1 MEIKTVNSILHV
13 TCGKHVQDQS
23 QPVIPR
29 PPKKKTLLKGNNL
42 CPLEKKNQKEG
53 HSYSP

>member
-1 MEIKTVNSILHV
+1 MSHV
-13 TCGKHVQDQS
+13 ASMCKIRANQS
-23 QPVIPR
+23 FPAHQ
-29 PPKKKTLLKGNNL
+29 KKKTLLKGNNL